1 MWFKE
6 ISMDVW
12 QISTHELQSY
22 FTFKKNKNVKCNLN
36 PLILVP
42 FQTAKPTLRILPIYG
57 YIFSGT
63 TFLNNTIL

>member
-12 QISTHELQSY
+12 QIYTREFQFNL
-22 FTFKKNKNVKCNLN
+22 TFKENKNVECNLN

-42 FQTAKPTLRILPIYG
+42 FQTAKPTIYG
-57 YIFSGT
+57 YIFQGWN
-63 TFLNNTIL
+63 FFE